1 METTNKLIPFG
12 SKVKFKA
19 EFAQSH
25 QYEFYW
31 AHEQY
36 GGIVRL
42 KSNAEMCGTDF
53 DAKVE
58 QLEVV
63 DSN

>member
-1 METTNKLIPFG
+1 MYLPKECVCCMKYMD
-12 SKVKFKA
+12 A
-19 EFAQSH
+19 
-25 QYEFYW
+25 
-31 AHEQY
+31 
-36 GGIVRL
+36 VRL

-63 DSN
+63 DSD